1 VLRQG
6 RVAGRIAPAERR
18 ALPEEEVAARILRM
32 MFGPQPDAAAPPR
45 RAPPDGLAPVLEVE
59 DLSTRPDGAQ
69 PGLDR
74 VALALRPG
82 EVLGVAGLEGQGQR
96 ALAEA
101 LAGQAVPEAGRIRL
115 CGRDVTALG
124 VAAREAL
131 GLRHV
136 TDDRLGEGIVAP
148 FSLALNLLLKRVGAP
163 PFWRGG
169 MQDEAAI
176 RRHAEAA
183 IARHDIRAPGPATPA
198 GRLSGGNVQK
208 AILARELD
216 EGARVVVLNRPTHG
230 LDHAATQATHR
241 RIREAAEAGVAL
253 LLISAEIEELLLL
266 CDRVLV
272 LSRGRVAGEVANAP
286 GAGARIGALI
296 AA

>member
-1 VLRQG
+1 
-6 RVAGRIAPAERR
+6 
-18 ALPEEEVAARILRM
+18 M
-32 MFGPQPDAAAPPR
+32 MFGPQPDTAAPSR
-45 RAPPDGLAPVLEVE
+45 RAPPGGLAPVLEVE
-59 DLSTRPDGAQ
+59 DLSTRPDGARS
-69 PGLDR
+69 GLDQ
-74 VALALRPG
+74 VSLTLWPG
-82 EVLGVAGLEGQGQR
+82 EVLGIAGLEGQGQR

-101 LAGQAVPEAGRIRL
+101 LAGQAVPEAGCIRL
-115 CGRDVTALG
+115 
-124 VAAREAL
+124 AARAAL

-169 MQDEAAI
+169 VQDETAI
-176 RRHAEAA
+176 RRHAEAL

-198 GRLSGGNVQK
+198 GRLSGGNIQK

-241 RIREAAEAGVAL
+241 RIREAAEAGVGL

-266 CDRVLV
+266 CDRIIV